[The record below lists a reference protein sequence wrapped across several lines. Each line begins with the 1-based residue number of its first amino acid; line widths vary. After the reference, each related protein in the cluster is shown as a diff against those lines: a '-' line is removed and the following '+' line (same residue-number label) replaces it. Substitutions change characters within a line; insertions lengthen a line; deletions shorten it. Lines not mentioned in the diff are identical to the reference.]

1 MSRVALAFIGLYLV
15 GVLAAG
21 WYGYRRTGSGPDEYF
36 LAGGTLG
43 RIVYPL
49 TMFATLV
56 SAFNFLGSA
65 GFAYLH
71 GLPWFTMLAVTSLA
85 GIPLALVGYRAWL
98 LGRERGYITPTEY
111 LGDQFDSDVLKV
123 LVVAVQFVWAIPYLA
138 IQAIGGGVILE
149 VISDGALGF
158 EVGALL
164 VMLVTAVYLSLG
176 GLRGS
181 AWSDVIQG
189 VVLVGFLSTAL
200 LYIQPEITLDR
211 FFRNVARETGLLT
224 TAGNVGFFTPRIWL
238 SFLLMNGMAVI
249 AYPQVFQRFFAAK
262 SERSFR
268 SLIVWW
274 PAVLA
279 VTSVVPV
286 LLGIIGTG
294 IVPDLANPDKVVP
307 RLLETFAPT
316 WLVGIIMGGAVAAM
330 MSTADS
336 LALTLSSL
344 VTRDLYHDHVDP
356 DASDRA
362 ERWVARIAIGVL
374 LATGYGIALS
384 FTGTI
389 VELAIYFIQGN
400 ALLLPVLLAPLYWRG
415 ATATGALAS
424 VVLGQA
430 YLVAAGF
437 GPAPTFGFMPFI
449 PALALA
455 CIGLVGGSLLT
466 ADRDE
471 TPAVRADE
479 A

>member
-1 MSRVALAFIGLYLV
+1 MSAVALAFVGLYLLV
-15 GVLAAG
+15 VLAVG
-21 WYGYRRTGSGPDEYF
+21 WYGYRRTGTGPDEYF

-43 RIVYPL
+43 RVVYPL

-65 GFAYLH
+65 GFGYVH

-85 GIPLALVGYRAWL
+85 GLPLALVGYRAWR
-98 LGRERGYITPTEY
+98 LGRDRGYITPTEY
-111 LGDQFDSDVLKV
+111 LGDQFDSDALKI
-123 LVVAVQFVWAIPYLA
+123 LVVVVQFVWAVPYLA
-138 IQAIGGGVILE
+138 IQAIGGGVIVE
-149 VISDGALGF
+149 VIAGGTVGF

-164 VMLVTAVYLSLG
+164 VVAVTAVYLSLG
-176 GLRGS
+176 GLRGA

-200 LYIQPEITLDR
+200 VYIQPEVALGR
-211 FFRNVARETGLLT
+211 FFRRIAAETGLLT
-224 TAGNVGFFTPRIWL
+224 TAGNAGFFTPRIWL

-249 AYPQVFQRFFAAK
+249 AYPQVFQRFFAAEG
-262 SERSFR
+262 ERSFR
-268 SLIVWW
+268 SLIAWW

-286 LLGIIGTG
+286 VLGIIGTG
-294 IVPDLANPDKVVP
+294 VVPDLANPDRVVP
-307 RLLETFAPT
+307 RLLQAFAPA
-316 WLVGIIMGGAVAAM
+316 WLVGVIMGGAVAAM

-336 LALTLSSL
+336 LVLTLSSL

-356 DASDRA
+356 GASDRA
-362 ERWVARIAIGVL
+362 ERWVARGAIAVL
-374 LATGYGIALS
+374 LAAGYGLALS

-389 VELAIYFIQGN
+389 VELSIYFIQGN

-415 ATATGALAS
+415 ATAAGALAS
-424 VVLGQA
+424 VVLGQG

-437 GPAPTFGFMPFI
+437 GPAPAFGFMPFV

-455 CIGLVGGSLLT
+455 CLGLFGGSLLT
-466 ADRDE
+466 ADRSGTVAASAE
-471 TPAVRADE
+471 E